1 MITRIPLYNYL
12 PDEELNDKKIELK
25 TRAQFFSYVDIGK
38 TGKKLISYFSDQLFC
53 VRIDVGQ

>member
-25 TRAQFFSYVDIGK
+25 TRAQFFSYVDIL
-38 TGKKLISYFSDQLFC
+38 KLVKNLFLTFLTSYFL
-53 VRIDVGQ
+53 